1 MISRRLLRIKAL
13 LVLYAFFKNGA
24 GSIQNAEKELFHS
37 INKVEEM
44 YYMLFL
50 LIVEVR
56 NFGENK
62 IEKARQKQIATA
74 EDLHPNTSFTDNK
87 VINQINE
94 SSGFHKYLKTSKITW
109 INYPELVKNLY
120 NELIETDFYK
130 EYIKLDTIEYKDDKE
145 LVNFFFSEILYNS
158 KELYGVFEEQSVYWN
173 DDADF
178 VIGMVVKTI
187 KEFKENRP
195 ESVRYYPVFQKE
207 EDSDFVKHLF
217 RKTLI
222 NHVDYRNIIEKQLE
236 NWDVER
242 IAYTDKLILMM
253 AVAEMMEFSSIPV
266 NVTFNEYIEI
276 ARKYGSEKS
285 SAFINGVLDKMI
297 QELKIEGKIIK
308 TGRGLVE

>member
-158 KELYGVFEEQSVYWN
+158 KEL
-173 DDADF
+173 
-178 VIGMVVKTI
+178 I
-187 KEFKENRP
+187 
-195 ESVRYYPVFQKE
+195 
-207 EDSDFVKHLF
+207 
-217 RKTLI
+217 
-222 NHVDYRNIIEKQLE
+222 
-236 NWDVER
+236 
-242 IAYTDKLILMM
+242 
-253 AVAEMMEFSSIPV
+253 
-266 NVTFNEYIEI
+266 
-276 ARKYGSEKS
+276 
-285 SAFINGVLDKMI
+285 
-297 QELKIEGKIIK
+297 
-308 TGRGLVE
+308 